1 MRITSK
7 GQVTI
12 PQHIRE
18 LYGFMPETEIDFVER
33 DGMVVLETV
42 RGRRPD
48 AADHFVTSL
57 RGTARSALSTDEIM
71 RLTRDYDNE

>member
-18 LYGFMPETEIDFVER
+18 RYGFMPETEIDFVER

-42 RGRRPD
+42 PGRRPD
-48 AADHFVTSL
+48 AADHFVARL
-57 RGTARSALSTDEIM
+57 RGTARSGLSTDEIM